1 MVITSTS
8 PVMGVTKDD
17 GKSKPAVMKAY
28 DYGMLG
34 TDRKNISIYLPY
46 ILIHFF
52 TWIIALEL
60 CRFELGA
67 PFILFKIETKTV
79 LLFYYF
85 FEKWKR
91 KRAEK
96 LFLKHR

>member
-1 MVITSTS
+1 LNPGPATNSLFLCAGAKNVMVITSTS

-34 TDRKNISIYLPY
+34 TDRKNISIYY
-46 ILIHFF
+46 FF

-85 FEKWKR
+85 FEK
-91 KRAEK
+91 
-96 LFLKHR
+96 

>member
-34 TDRKNISIYLPY
+34 TDRKNISIYLQCTIY
-46 ILIHFF
+46 SYYFF

-85 FEKWKR
+85 FEK
-91 KRAEK
+91 
-96 LFLKHR
+96 